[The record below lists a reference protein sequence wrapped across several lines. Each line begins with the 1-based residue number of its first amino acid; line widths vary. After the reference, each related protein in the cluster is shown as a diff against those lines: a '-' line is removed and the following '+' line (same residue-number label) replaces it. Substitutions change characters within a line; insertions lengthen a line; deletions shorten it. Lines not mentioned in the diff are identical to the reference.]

1 MDRVAAYP
9 TVIIYDLHAYVLKVI
24 TLIANLP
31 FPKSQNHSMP
41 DIFKKIILLGRPA
54 SGKSEVINYLKHAT
68 DEDRR
73 NRFHIGKLKE
83 IDDFPML
90 WTWFEEDAILAKKF
104 GKPRIHTDDEGYF
117 KHEYLWHLL
126 IERISL
132 EYSKLM
138 RDNAAFHEGNTA
150 LIEFSRGTE
159 HGGYREAFRH
169 LSKELLEDAAMV
181 YINVTFEES
190 LRKNRKRFNPNKP
203 DSILEHGLPDD
214 KLEKMYKIVDWEEV
228 SSSSPTHI
236 EINGV
241 PVPYVVFENMPS
253 KTDDAKL
260 LGPALDEVFTRL
272 WRLYSG
278 S

>member
-1 MDRVAAYP
+1 M
-9 TVIIYDLHAYVLKVI
+9 
-24 TLIANLP
+24 
-31 FPKSQNHSMP
+31 S
-41 DIFKKIILLGRPA
+41 DIFSKIILLGRPA
-54 SGKSEVINYLKHAT
+54 SGKSEVINYLKNTT
-68 DEDRR
+68 DDERAR
-73 NRFHIGKLKE
+73 RFHIGRLKE

-132 EYSKLM
+132 EYSKLL
-138 RDNAAFHEGNTA
+138 RDLPDFHEDNTA

-159 HGGYREAFRH
+159 HGGYKEAFRH
-169 LSKELLEDAAMV
+169 LSEEVLEGAALV

-214 KLEKMYKIVDWEEV
+214 KLEKMYKLVDWEEV
-228 SSSSPTHI
+228 SSASPTHI

-241 PVPYVVFENMPS
+241 SVPFVVFENMPS
-253 KTDDAKL
+253 KTDDPQL
-260 LGPALDEVFTRL
+260 LGPALDDVFQKL
-272 WRLYSG
+272 WRLYTG
-278 S
+278 T

>member
-1 MDRVAAYP
+1 M
-9 TVIIYDLHAYVLKVI
+9 
-24 TLIANLP
+24 
-31 FPKSQNHSMP
+31 S

-54 SGKSEVINYLKHAT
+54 SGKSEVINYLKNAS
-68 DEDRR
+68 DEERAR
-73 NRFHIGKLKE
+73 RFHIGKLKE

-132 EYSKLM
+132 EYSKLL
-138 RDNAAFHEGNTA
+138 RDLPDFHLDNTA

-159 HGGYREAFRH
+159 HGGYKEAFRH
-169 LSKELLEDAAMV
+169 LSNELLEGAALV

-214 KLEKMYKIVDWEEV
+214 KLEKMYKLVDWEEV
-228 SSSSPTHI
+228 SSASPTHI

-241 PVPYVVFENMPS
+241 SVPFVVFENMPS
-253 KTDDAKL
+253 KTDDPQL
-260 LGPALDEVFTRL
+260 LGPALDDVFQRL
-272 WRLYSG
+272 WRLYAG